1 MKDLVKMGLVLMLIT
16 LVSAT
21 ALSNVYLVTRD
32 KIDKVEREKVEQAR
46 KMALPGA
53 VFFKEDSTADGFVFH
68 RGYDNQ
74 EAAGDP
80 LGYTALALGKGY
92 SSTVRTV
99 VGVGKDMK
107 ITGIKIAFQQE
118 TPGLGTKVEEVKK
131 GDSLPWFQDQFKGK
145 KMDQLQVVRN
155 PDPNAIEAITGATIS
170 STAVTRSVKETL
182 EKLQTVK

>member
-32 KIDKVEREKVEQAR
+32 KIDKVEREKIEQAR

-74 EAAGDP
+74 EATGDP
-80 LGYTALALGKGY
+80 VGYTALALGKGY
-92 SSTVRTV
+92 SSTIRTV
-99 VGVGKDMK
+99 VGVGRDKK
-107 ITGIKIAFQQE
+107 ITGIKVAFQQE
-118 TPGLGTKVEEVKK
+118 TPGLGTKVEEVRKVIRCP
-131 GDSLPWFQDQFKGK
+131 GF
-145 KMDQLQVVRN
+145 R
-155 PDPNAIEAITGATIS
+155 IS
-170 STAVTRSVKETL
+170 SRVRKLNSSRLCAIPTRTQSRRSPERLSVQPRSPVRLKRL
-182 EKLQTVK
+182 WKNFSR